1 MDNPLRGIGLNL
13 LAGLI
18 FALADTIAKKLAGEV
33 PIVQITWTRYVVFVL
48 MAFMLT
54 TRISGASFFVRQ
66 PWLQVA
72 RGMCLVCSSMLFVL
86 GIRDVG
92 LAEAATIG
100 FIGPIIVTFLSIPL
114 LGEKVDAR
122 RWVALA
128 AGMVGVLVVLRPGTG
143 TFQPEG
149 LYRVASAMFWA
160 VGVILTRRMT
170 RTERAETTMF
180 WSAVSGFVVLC
191 AIIPFHFVTPTP
203 MQLVLSLGQGVLS
216 SLGQWLVIL
225 SLRFTPVSTLAPY
238 SYMQLLYMTAAGFL
252 AFGADRGGDHRVQ
265 RALYGAAGAAAV
277 GLSVGRTC
285 RRTSAWACCMACWT
299 GRMRSSLSAMSRI
312 TSAPSCSP
320 S

>member
-1 MDNPLRGIGLNL
+1 MSGHVDNPLRGIGLNL

-33 PIVQITWTRYVVFVL
+33 PIVQITWTRYIVFVL

-122 RWVALA
+122 RWIALA
-128 AGMVGVLVVLRPGTG
+128 AGMAGVLVVLRPGTG

-180 WSAVSGFVVLC
+180 WSAVSGLVVLS

-252 AFGADRGGDHRVQ
+252 AFGALPDQWTLIGAGIIVCSGLYTAQ
-265 RALYGAAGAAAV
+265 RE
-277 GLSVGRTC
+277 
-285 RRTSAWACCMACWT
+285 RR
-299 GRMRSSLSAMSRI
+299 R
-312 TSAPSCSP
+312 
-320 S
+320 

>member
-1 MDNPLRGIGLNL
+1 MSGHVDNPLRGIGLNL

-18 FALADTIAKKLAGEV
+18 FAVADTIAKKLAGEV
-33 PIVQITWTRYVVFVL
+33 SIVQITWTRYVVFVI
-48 MAFMLT
+48 MAFLLT
-54 TRISGASFFVRQ
+54 TRVAGASFFVRQ

-72 RGMCLVCSSMLFVL
+72 RGMCLVCSSLLFVL

-122 RWVALA
+122 RWIALA

-180 WSAVSGFVVLC
+180 WSAVSGLVVLS

-252 AFGADRGGDHRVQ
+252 AFGALPDQWTLIGAGIIVCSGLYTAQ
-265 RALYGAAGAAAV
+265 RE
-277 GLSVGRTC
+277 
-285 RRTSAWACCMACWT
+285 RR
-299 GRMRSSLSAMSRI
+299 R
-312 TSAPSCSP
+312 
-320 S
+320 

>member
-1 MDNPLRGIGLNL
+1 MSGHVDNPLRGIGLNL

-18 FALADTIAKKLAGEV
+18 FAVADTIAKKLAGEV
-33 PIVQITWTRYVVFVL
+33 SIVQITWTRYVVFVI
-48 MAFMLT
+48 MAFLLT
-54 TRISGASFFVRQ
+54 TRVSGASFFVRQ

-72 RGMCLVCSSMLFVL
+72 RGMCLVCSSLLFVL

-114 LGEKVDAR
+114 LGEKVDTR
-122 RWVALA
+122 RWIALA
-128 AGMVGVLVVLRPGTG
+128 AGMAGVLVVLRPGTG

-160 VGVILTRRMT
+160 IGVILTRRMT

-203 MQLVLSLGQGVLS
+203 MQLILSLGQGVLS
-216 SLGQWLVIL
+216 SVGQWLVIL

-252 AFGADRGGDHRVQ
+252 AFGALPDQWTLIGAGIIVCSGLYTAQ
-265 RALYGAAGAAAV
+265 RE
-277 GLSVGRTC
+277 
-285 RRTSAWACCMACWT
+285 RR
-299 GRMRSSLSAMSRI
+299 R
-312 TSAPSCSP
+312 
-320 S
+320 

>member
-18 FALADTIAKKLAGEV
+18 FAVADTIAKKLAGEV
-33 PIVQITWTRYVVFVL
+33 SIVQITWTRYVVFVL
-48 MAFMLT
+48 MAFILT

-128 AGMVGVLVVLRPGTG
+128 AGMAGVLVVLRPGTG

-252 AFGADRGGDHRVQ
+252 AFGALPDQWTLIGAGIIVCSGLYTAQ
-265 RALYGAAGAAAV
+265 RE
-277 GLSVGRTC
+277 
-285 RRTSAWACCMACWT
+285 RR
-299 GRMRSSLSAMSRI
+299 R
-312 TSAPSCSP
+312 
-320 S
+320 

>member
-1 MDNPLRGIGLNL
+1 LSGHVDNPLRGIGLNL

-33 PIVQITWTRYVVFVL
+33 PIVQITWTRYIVFVL

-122 RWVALA
+122 RWIALA
-128 AGMVGVLVVLRPGTG
+128 AGMAGVLVVLRPGTG

-203 MQLVLSLGQGVLS
+203 MQLILSLGQGVLS

-252 AFGADRGGDHRVQ
+252 AFGALPDQWTLIGAGIIVCSGLYTAQ
-265 RALYGAAGAAAV
+265 RE
-277 GLSVGRTC
+277 
-285 RRTSAWACCMACWT
+285 RR
-299 GRMRSSLSAMSRI
+299 R
-312 TSAPSCSP
+312 
-320 S
+320 

>member
-1 MDNPLRGIGLNL
+1 LLVRFPEDQAPLSGHVDNPLRGIGLNL

-18 FALADTIAKKLAGEV
+18 FAVADTIAKKLAGEV
-33 PIVQITWTRYVVFVL
+33 SIVQITWTRYVVFVI
-48 MAFMLT
+48 MAFLLT
-54 TRISGASFFVRQ
+54 TRVSGASFFVRQ

-72 RGMCLVCSSMLFVL
+72 RGMCLVCSSLLFVL

-114 LGEKVDAR
+114 LGEKVDTR
-122 RWVALA
+122 RWIALA
-128 AGMVGVLVVLRPGTG
+128 AGMAGVLVVLRPGTG

-160 VGVILTRRMT
+160 IGVILTRRMT

-216 SLGQWLVIL
+216 SVGQWLVIL

-252 AFGADRGGDHRVQ
+252 AFGALPDQWTLIGAGIIVCSGLYTAQ
-265 RALYGAAGAAAV
+265 RE
-277 GLSVGRTC
+277 
-285 RRTSAWACCMACWT
+285 RR
-299 GRMRSSLSAMSRI
+299 R
-312 TSAPSCSP
+312 
-320 S
+320 

>member
-33 PIVQITWTRYVVFVL
+33 PIVQITWTRYIVFVC
-48 MAFMLT
+48 MAFLLT

-122 RWVALA
+122 RWIALA
-128 AGMVGVLVVLRPGTG
+128 AGMAGVLVVLRPGTG

-203 MQLVLSLGQGVLS
+203 MQLWLSLGQGVLS

-252 AFGADRGGDHRVQ
+252 AFGALPDQWTLIGAGIIVCSGLYTAQ
-265 RALYGAAGAAAV
+265 RE
-277 GLSVGRTC
+277 
-285 RRTSAWACCMACWT
+285 RR
-299 GRMRSSLSAMSRI
+299 R
-312 TSAPSCSP
+312 
-320 S
+320 